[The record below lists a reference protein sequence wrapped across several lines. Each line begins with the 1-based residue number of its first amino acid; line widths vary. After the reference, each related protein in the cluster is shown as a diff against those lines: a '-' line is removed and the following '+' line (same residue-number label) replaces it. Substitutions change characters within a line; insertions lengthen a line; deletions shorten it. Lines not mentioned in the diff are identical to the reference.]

1 MDHKSTESPHEHK
14 RIGRFRRYVLAP
26 ASILLTIAYVLSF
39 VGEVRETMHKR
50 HEEHPAESEPSVWV
64 GMRDSVDRQLQQIR
78 GVDARSLAGSFSRD
92 LDTHDCSWRFQC
104 KERPVRWV
112 LPSLPA
118 QRPVDLK
125 AFGVDTTLSRAS
137 AALAGQPA
145 ASQVSKVH
153 PLPTPAGPHKDLSN
167 AFDTVQPKQ
176 VFSDEDLHALLVE
189 KPKGTVL
196 QQIPT
201 KEEALPAP
209 SAFNLQNNAP
219 ALAQL
224 NQQDSGAQKL
234 LLEQD
239 MPPAA
244 VIRFGVIPIP
254 TFHTIFGTARALR
267 VTLSRIG
274 STGGWAV
281 AMFLICTFFY
291 AVILKSLSTGR
302 DGNPLVALI
311 MAVGA
316 PVGIPLM
323 VQCVQWVAG
332 GLFYGVSWVL
342 GEIVLLA
349 AYAGGIGL
357 IAALPH
363 IYKAPREVIE
373 AAEVIRNV

>member
-26 ASILLTIAYVLSF
+26 ASILLTITYVISF

-64 GMRDSVDRQLQQIR
+64 GMRDSIDRQLQQIR
-78 GVDARSLAGSFSRD
+78 GVDAMSLAGSFSSD
-92 LDTHDCSWRFQC
+92 LDTHDCSWSFQC
-104 KERPVRWV
+104 KERSVHWV
-112 LPSLPA
+112 LPRLPA

-125 AFGVDTTLSRAS
+125 AFGVDTTLSSAS

-153 PLPTPAGPHKDLSN
+153 PLPTPAGPHKDLSH

-176 VFSDEDLHALLVE
+176 VFSEEDVHALLAE

-196 QQIPT
+196 QQSPT
-201 KEEALPAP
+201 EAKEALPAP
-209 SAFNLQNNAP
+209 SAINLQNNAP
-219 ALAQL
+219 TLAQVIEH
-224 NQQDSGAQKL
+224 DSGAQKP

-254 TFHTIFGTARALR
+254 TFHTIFGTPRALR

-274 STGGWAV
+274 SAGGWAV
-281 AMFLICTFFY
+281 AMFLICTSFY
-291 AVILKSLSTGR
+291 AVIWKSLSTGR
-302 DGNPLVALI
+302 DGTPLAALI
-311 MAVGA
+311 LIVGA

-332 GLFYGVSWVL
+332 GLIWSDRVNQ
-342 GEIVLLA
+342 
-349 AYAGGIGL
+349 
-357 IAALPH
+357 
-363 IYKAPREVIE
+363 
-373 AAEVIRNV
+373 RNL